1 MNNLPEI
8 NVSDLLSDLNGGNPS
23 VKQSTEV
30 TKASEPVQGTVG
42 LSELDKLI
50 LAIADKPEF
59 RFISRGLISYVV
71 KLTVQE
77 LKNGKQ

>member
-1 MNNLPEI
+1 MNNLPDI
-8 NVSDLLSDLNGGNPS
+8 NVSDLLSDLNGPS
-23 VKQSTEV
+23 VKQSIEA

-50 LAIADKPEF
+50 LAIACRPEF